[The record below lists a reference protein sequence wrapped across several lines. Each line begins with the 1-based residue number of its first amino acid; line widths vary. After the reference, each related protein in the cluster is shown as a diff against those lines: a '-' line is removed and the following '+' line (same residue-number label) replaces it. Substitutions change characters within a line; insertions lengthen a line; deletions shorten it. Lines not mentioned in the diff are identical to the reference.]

1 MQPRID
7 TILFDAVNTLWHET
21 YSILDVWAEVLRR
34 FDAVRP
40 PKEIFLAEVEHLPW
54 LHEHANSLETSGR
67 PASDETIETLWAEF
81 NQRILRSLG
90 IDAPIENVVSQ
101 VLPVFDG
108 IDILYDD
115 TLDVLTTLQRM
126 GYRMA
131 IVSNG
136 VYQQRNAAL
145 MGIEDYFDTIIG
157 SWHVGYMK
165 PDPEIFNMALRQLGA
180 SPEQALMVG
189 DTWDADVV
197 GARSAGIQALHLKR
211 DDPVD
216 ESRDEISTLHGVI
229 EFLNHHQEQ
238 QAQN

>member
-21 YSILDVWAEVLRR
+21 HSIIDVWAEVLGR
-34 FDAVRP
+34 FDTVRS
-40 PKEIFLAEVEHLPW
+40 PKEIFMAEVEHLPW

-67 PASDETIETLWAEF
+67 PASDETIETLWAGF
-81 NQRILRSLG
+81 NQLILRSLG
-90 IDAPIENVVSQ
+90 MDVPIETVVSK

-108 IDILYDD
+108 IDVLYDD
-115 TLDVLTTLQRM
+115 TLDVLTALQRM

-136 VYQQRNAAL
+136 VYQQKNAAM
-145 MGIEDYFDTIIG
+145 MGIEKYFDTIIG

-180 SPEQALMVG
+180 SPERALMVG
-189 DTWDADVV
+189 DTWDADVA
-197 GARSAGIQALHLKR
+197 GARSAGIRALHLKR

-229 EFLNHHQEQ
+229 DFLKHQP
-238 QAQN
+238 